1 VGWSVSR
8 KKDKEPESSSEDDKK
23 KKPKS
28 SFDEDLKAFFE
39 MPVEEFKRP
48 EPIVEGVKKGFQCP
62 YCGRDVIEGTM
73 ECECG
78 AEFLAED
85 FKVEAEIT
93 AFFDELEKVESAEPK
108 TWELELPLPPAL
120 EKVKVEKEVKVEKRI
135 TRERVRRDRILFYT
149 GAIMIFLGGP
159 IIALSSW
166 LHDWFRVPLV
176 GDTYNAF
183 GWLNVY
189 FAVAGFIIFFVGIV
203 IFIISLRGGLIS
215 NKKLAKLKTEG

>member
-1 VGWSVSR
+1 MSR
-8 KKDKEPESSSEDDKK
+8 KEDEEPESSFEDDKK

-39 MPVEEFKRP
+39 TPVEELKIP
-48 EPIVEGVKKGFQCP
+48 EPVSEGVKKGIQCP
-62 YCGRDVIEGTM
+62 YCGRDVPEGTT

-93 AFFDELEKVESAEPK
+93 AFFDELEKVEPSEPK

-120 EKVKVEKEVKVEKRI
+120 EKVKVEKEVKVEKRV

-159 IIALSSW
+159 ILALSSW
-166 LHDWFRVPLV
+166 LHDWFRVPII
-176 GDTYNAF
+176 GDTYEAF
-183 GWLNVY
+183 GWLNLY
-189 FAVAGFIIFFVGIV
+189 FAIAGFIILFVGLA

-215 NKKLAKLKTEG
+215 NKKLAELKAEG